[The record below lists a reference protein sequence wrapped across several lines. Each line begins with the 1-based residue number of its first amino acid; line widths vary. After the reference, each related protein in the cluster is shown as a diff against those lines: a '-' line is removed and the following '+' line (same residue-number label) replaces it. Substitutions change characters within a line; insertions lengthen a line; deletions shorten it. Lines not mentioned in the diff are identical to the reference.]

1 MMKEIKRQNKK
12 DETVISD
19 PEKLNEKLS
28 IFKKSSSDKCIFVS
42 DFDYTF
48 SLRFLNHTQLYSSY
62 CFLENSL
69 LINEKNPN
77 FKNQLHEISLKYE
90 HYETDT
96 SIDFEFR
103 KNIIKEWFEK
113 ALDLFIAQNITKKD
127 FIEVIKEAS
136 NQEKFHFRKGLKLFF
151 EKLLIL
157 NIPIIIISGGIKEII
172 EILLQDF
179 LGNIYTEMAT
189 KHLLTILANEF
200 TYDNQN
206 KVNGYIQPVIYT
218 FNKGK
223 IVKDAVSVNY
233 PNLKLKNMFVMGDH
247 LNDYDSIKEIE
258 EVKDKKNIIGIGFIN
273 INPDG
278 EIKEKTDK
286 KMEEYKNVFDVNIL
300 SNGGFEYINNLLDLL
315 YKS

>member
-1 MMKEIKRQNKK
+1 MRKEIIIQNKK
-12 DETVISD
+12 DETLISD

-28 IFKKSSSDKCIFVS
+28 IFKKSCSDKCIFVS

-77 FKNQLHEISLKYE
+77 FKNQLHELSLKYE
-90 HYETDT
+90 CYETDT

-103 KNIIKEWFEK
+103 KSMIKDWFEK
-113 ALDLFIAQNITKKD
+113 ALDLFIEQHITKKD
-127 FIEVIKEAS
+127 FIEVIREAF
-136 NQEKFHFRKGLKLFF
+136 NKDKFYFRKELKLFF
-151 EKLLIL
+151 EKLLTL

-172 EILLQDF
+172 ENLLLDF
-179 LGNIYTEMAT
+179 LGNIYTEMIT

-206 KVNGYIQPVIYT
+206 NVNGYIQPVIHT

-223 IVKDAVSVNY
+223 FVKDAININY
-233 PNLKLKNMFVMGDH
+233 PNLKLTNIFVMGDH
-247 LNDYDSIKEIE
+247 LNDYDSIKEID

-273 INPDG
+273 INPNS
-278 EIKEKTDK
+278 EFKEKEEKTI
-286 KMEEYKNVFDVNIL
+286 EEYKNVFDVNIL
-300 SNGGFEYINNLLDLL
+300 SNGGFEYINNLIDSL